1 MIHHILERKGGGGGK
16 GEGGGGK
23 GGRGWGEGGKGDGVL
38 MHAFFLR
45 KCEPCIS

>member
-16 GEGGGGK
+16 G
-23 GGRGWGEGGKGDGVL
+23 GGRGGKGDGVL

-45 KCEPCIS
+45 KSEPCIS